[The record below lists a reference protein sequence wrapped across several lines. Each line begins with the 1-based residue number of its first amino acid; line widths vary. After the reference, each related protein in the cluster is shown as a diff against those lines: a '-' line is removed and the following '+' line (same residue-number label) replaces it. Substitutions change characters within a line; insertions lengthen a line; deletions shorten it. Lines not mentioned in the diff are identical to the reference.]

1 MIRDGVVIVER
12 RVRAP
17 REDVYSYLTSATR
30 WALWQGIAA
39 EIDPSPGGWLA
50 VTMPNGDVAAG
61 TFVELVQDRRVVFTW
76 GWSGHP
82 TIPPGSSTVEI
93 ELIDDD
99 DGTLIRLS
107 HRDLPL
113 DATDLHDAGWIRYLE
128 RLGAAADGLPIGAD
142 AVVDP

>member
-1 MIRDGVVIVER
+1 VIRDGVVVVER

-17 REDVYSYLTSATR
+17 RAEVYSYLTNATR
-30 WALWQGIAA
+30 WAVWQGIAA
-39 EIDPSPGGWLA
+39 EIDASPGGSLA

-61 TFVELVQDRRVVFTW
+61 TFVELVQDQRVVFTW

-82 TIPPGSSTVEI
+82 VIPPGSSTVEI

-99 DGTLIRLS
+99 EGTLVRLS

-113 DATDLHDAGWIRYLE
+113 DATDLHDAGWIRYIE
-128 RLGAAADGLPIGAD
+128 RLGAVARGLPIGAD
-142 AVVDP
+142 AIADP

>member
-12 RVRAP
+12 RVPAP
-17 REDVYSYLTSATR
+17 RSDVFSYLTNATR

-39 EIDPSPGGWLA
+39 EIDPSPGGSLR

-76 GWSGHP
+76 GWTGHP
-82 TIPPGSSTVEI
+82 SIPPGSSTVEI

-99 DGTLIRLS
+99 DGTLIRLR
-107 HRDLPL
+107 HRDLPPN
-113 DATDLHDAGWIRYLE
+113 ATDLHDAGWVRYIE
-128 RLGAAADGLPIGAD
+128 RLGAVAGGLSVNPDAIADP
-142 AVVDP
+142 